1 MGNTEYRNVR
11 EEWDY
16 ENLDAH
22 GNPRHYYVESYF
34 DDSDNQKAKA
44 TNKHGIFLKDG
55 RYQVKTVRSTGHGRT
70 VYENTYE
77 EDVETYYKWLHIK
90 DLIEILKKDE
100 VIDVPVLSDEKKG
113 SAVKI
118 GYVGFPMNH
127 GDGKDLTVWGM
138 VLDEEFQFV
147 EVSGN
152 RAESKYDL
160 VIPAS
165 VQGLKIQSVG
175 GFGSC
180 PSIKKLV
187 LSEGIQR
194 ILDRAFAGCN
204 IEEVVFPK
212 TLTRLGFDC
221 FDRCNSLRRL
231 VIPEEIRG
239 TSFNSSTIKQMKSKL
254 NEIAKFEGDPCPEHV
269 FYNGK
274 GILSFVM
281 PKYIEGSFTIEDG
294 TTIIGYEAFAQC
306 EGLTEVII
314 PATVTTIGDSA
325 FQGCPNLERVI
336 FKEGSKLQ
344 KIREYAFDYC
354 TKLTS
359 LNLPDNTDSLIL
371 QGAFSRCHSL
381 TNVHLPSGL
390 FCLDNDLFIN
400 CSQLKQIEI
409 PAHIKTVCH
418 SAFQGCCNLESV
430 SFHKDSELEEI
441 KDKAFLDCVKLK
453 NINLPQGL
461 RSICLAAFKGCSQLE
476 QIDLPLA
483 VQYVGEQVFSGC
495 VSLKK
500 VTMPAVKVAQ
510 NAFQGCQSLEKVRVL
525 PKNVI
530 PKDMQPFA
538 DTPFG
543 KAGGNPLLLR
553 LQRIIKKITP

>member
-34 DDSDNQKAKA
+34 DDSDNQKAEA
-44 TNKHGIFLKDG
+44 TNKYGIFLKDG
-55 RYQVKTVRSTGHGRT
+55 HYQVKTVRSTGYGRT
-70 VYENTYE
+70 VYEDTYE
-77 EDVETYYKWLHIK
+77 EDVETSYSWLYVK
-90 DLIEILKKDE
+90 DLIKTLKKDE
-100 VIDVPVLSDEKKG
+100 VIDVPVLSGEKKG
-113 SAVKI
+113 SVVKV
-118 GYVGFPMNH
+118 GYVGFPMNP
-127 GDGKDLTVWGM
+127 GDGKDITVWGM

-147 EVSGN
+147 EVSGH

-165 VQGLKIQSVG
+165 VKGLKIQSVG

-180 PSIKKLV
+180 KGIKKLV
-187 LSEGIQR
+187 LSEGLQR
-194 ILDRAFAGCN
+194 ILDNAFFGCN

-212 TLTRLGFDC
+212 TITWLGFHC
-221 FDRCNSLRRL
+221 FDRCNFIRRL

-239 TSFNSSTIKQMKSKL
+239 TGFHSSTIKQMKSKL
-254 NEIAKFEGDPCPEHV
+254 NEIAKYEGDPCPEHV
-269 FYNGK
+269 FYKGK
-274 GILSFVM
+274 GYLDFAM
-281 PKYIEGSFTIEDG
+281 PKYIEGSYTIEDG
-294 TTIIGYEAFAQC
+294 TTIIGDEAFAQC

-314 PATVTTIGDSA
+314 PETVTTIGDSA

-344 KIREYAFDYC
+344 KIGEYAFRWCD
-354 TKLTS
+354 KLTS
-359 LNLPDNTDSLIL
+359 LNLPDTPYISISR
-371 QGAFSRCHSL
+371 GAFSVCQSL
-381 TNVHLPSGL
+381 TDVHLPSGL
-390 FCLDNDLFIN
+390 LSLDSNLFIN
-400 CSQLKQIEI
+400 CGQLKQIEI
-409 PAHIKTVCH
+409 PAHIKTVWH

-441 KDKAFLDCVKLK
+441 KEKVFLDCVKLK

-483 VQYVGEQVFSGC
+483 VQYVGEEAFSGC
-495 VSLKK
+495 VSLKN
-500 VTMPAVKVAQ
+500 VTMPAVKVAP
-510 NAFQGCQSLEKVRVL
+510 NTFQGCQSLEKVRVL
-525 PKNVI
+525 PENVI

-553 LQRIIKKITP
+553 LQRIIKR